1 MFKIARTVKQI
12 YNVARNIP
20 KSFLSS
26 INGGL
31 KYCSQSKGYVEDA
44 SDEFSF
50 LKALPS
56 QSDKAAIQDKFKAF
70 NPDFQNLENLKSTQ
84 LLDSAE
90 TRKLISARFADEIA
104 AKPSDTE
111 ENQSL
116 ETKSNATREHV
127 DTFTTYNIA
136 DEFNDLRNQGYDF
149 ASAQKAIENQNV
161 NKTLS
166 ERMKELVV
174 SGHMSRYSGE
184 AGLKEEVEEIM
195 HKKALVIEELMQK
208 VNERLGF
215 VSVDNAVLLVD
226 SENDKAMTDDLT
238 KAELLGE
245 Y

>member
-12 YNVARNIP
+12 FNVARNVP
-20 KSFLSS
+20 KSLLSS

-56 QSDKAAIQDKFKAF
+56 QSGKTSIQDKFKAIIP
-70 NPDFQNLENLKSTQ
+70 NTQNIAEAKSTP

-90 TRKLISARFADEIA
+90 IRKLIYARFADEIA
-104 AKPSDTE
+104 KSKIVVE
-111 ENQSL
+111 SKNL
-116 ETKSNATREHV
+116 ETKSHATREHV
-127 DTFTTYNIA
+127 ETFTTYNIA

-166 ERMKELVV
+166 ERMKELVL
-174 SGHMSRYSGE
+174 SGHISSYSGE
-184 AGLKEEVEEIM
+184 AGFKEEVEKVM

-208 VNERLGF
+208 LTGELEEYSIELTRLERI
-215 VSVDNAVLLVD
+215 NRHA
-226 SENDKAMTDDLT
+226 KHH
-238 KAELLGE
+238 
-245 Y
+245 